1 MGIAPMDIPVTEQL
15 LMVVPWLDPV
25 VDSVGYDV
33 RSQYVELFW
42 LNVLGPT
49 NIALG
54 PSWTV
59 GLRHVFVVT

>member
-1 MGIAPMDIPVTEQL
+1 MPIAPMDIPTTQQL

-25 VDSVGYDV
+25 VDSVGYEV

-49 NIALG
+49 ATWILRRLVLG
-54 PSWTV
+54 T
-59 GLRHVFVVT
+59 